1 MNFTHTPSP
10 LKGIFS
16 LIILA
21 VSAFFFSCNKDGQEK
36 QEEPTTATVTIDKQF
51 YGVTPDGDSV
61 DAYIMKNE
69 AGMEIEVI
77 TYGGI
82 ITSLTAPDKNGVYE
96 DIALGFES
104 LNDYTESNPFFGAL
118 VGRYGNRIANA
129 KFSIDGTEYN
139 LAKNNGP
146 NHLHGGP
153 KGFDKV
159 IWKAEPQ
166 TGEGFASLTLTYLS
180 VDGEEGYPGNLEN
193 TVVYTLNNDNEL
205 KVEYSATTDKPTIV
219 NLTQHSY
226 FNLSADFSQTILD
239 HEIELVADRY
249 LPVDETLIPTGELA
263 PVEGTP
269 FDFRT
274 AKPIGQDIEADD
286 EQIVIGKGFDHCWV
300 LNNQDAGNRKVA
312 SVYHPGSGR
321 VMEVYSTEPGI
332 QFYTGNFLDGTR
344 PAKGGGTYAF
354 RSGFCLETQHY
365 PDSPNQPAFP
375 TTVLKPGE
383 TYHQTTVHKFSVE

>member
-146 NHLHGGP
+146 NHLH
-153 KGFDKV
+153 
-159 IWKAEPQ
+159 
-166 TGEGFASLTLTYLS
+166 
-180 VDGEEGYPGNLEN
+180 
-193 TVVYTLNNDNEL
+193 
-205 KVEYSATTDKPTIV
+205 
-219 NLTQHSY
+219 
-226 FNLSADFSQTILD
+226 
-239 HEIELVADRY
+239 
-249 LPVDETLIPTGELA
+249 
-263 PVEGTP
+263 
-269 FDFRT
+269 
-274 AKPIGQDIEADD
+274 
-286 EQIVIGKGFDHCWV
+286 
-300 LNNQDAGNRKVA
+300 
-312 SVYHPGSGR
+312 
-321 VMEVYSTEPGI
+321 
-332 QFYTGNFLDGTR
+332 
-344 PAKGGGTYAF
+344 
-354 RSGFCLETQHY
+354 
-365 PDSPNQPAFP
+365 
-375 TTVLKPGE
+375 
-383 TYHQTTVHKFSVE
+383 